1 MCLLWCL
8 GVTREVFVC
17 VWDYDRKSPRNGEC
31 ITYLGSLRDFCVW
44 RWPGKLSRLQSA
56 WRMKSGL
63 KRQEIEMASS
73 WEEVGKRRSFGSL
86 SKRLIIL
93 AAENTP
99 GTRQYGLLKRCE
111 IQK

>member
-8 GVTREVFVC
+8 GVTGEVFVC
-17 VWDYDRKSPRNGEC
+17 VWDYDRKSHRNGEC

-44 RWPGKLSRLQSA
+44 RWPGRLSRLQSA

-63 KRQEIEMASS
+63 KRQEIEMA

-86 SKRLIIL
+86 SERLIIL
-93 AAENTP
+93 AAENTSEH
-99 GTRQYGLLKRCE
+99 RQYGLLKRCE
-111 IQK
+111 MQR